1 MKDILV
7 LVTLQPLLR
16 AIQKYILEED
26 RARVDIQYCKNL
38 NGIIDF
44 IDKKLPSSVEVII
57 STPGPSFFIAQLI
70 KKKIPI
76 LPLEY
81 NNIDIIKSLHMAL
94 SVCPGGVAYGHY
106 LQETQWLDDIRKM
119 VGQDFGN
126 FLFGNDA
133 SAPKYYRLEYFE
145 RGRWLPAAQLRRAA
159 EDPDVISVKITIYR
173 LASTSKVAH
182 ALCRAAENGKEVTV
196 LMELRARFDEENNIS
211 WSKVLEDSGCQII
224 YGVEGYKCHSKICL
238 ITVKKGE
245 TLSYITQIGTG
256 NYNEKTNRMYTDL
269 SMMTADPQI
278 GLDGTVFFQ
287 NMLLGNLGGNY
298 KKLLTAPSGIRP
310 KLLELI
316 DREIQKGS
324 DGYIFIKAN
333 AMTERSII
341 DKLAEAS
348 RAGVRVD
355 LMLRGICCLLPGI
368 PGHTENVHVT
378 SIVGR
383 YLEHA
388 RIYWFGKGEEARI
401 FLSSADMMSRN
412 LKRRVEIACPVQ
424 DPELRKMVRKIV
436 ETQQKDNVKAS
447 FMLSDGTYQRKAG
460 GGLPVDSQTVFMEKS
475 LHTGSQIEESPEDIL
490 VRRARLMKAFQK
502 LFVHRK

>member
-1 MKDILV
+1 M
-7 LVTLQPLLR
+7 
-16 AIQKYILEED
+16 
-26 RARVDIQYCKNL
+26 
-38 NGIIDF
+38 
-44 IDKKLPSSVEVII
+44 
-57 STPGPSFFIAQLI
+57 
-70 KKKIPI
+70 
-76 LPLEY
+76 
-81 NNIDIIKSLHMAL
+81 
-94 SVCPGGVAYGHY
+94 
-106 LQETQWLDDIRKM
+106 
-119 VGQDFGN
+119 
-126 FLFGNDA
+126 
-133 SAPKYYRLEYFE
+133 
-145 RGRWLPAAQLRRAA
+145 
-159 EDPDVISVKITIYR
+159 
-173 LASTSKVAH
+173 
-182 ALCRAAENGKEVTV
+182 

-475 LHTGSQIEESPEDIL
+475 LHTGSQIEESPEDIP
-490 VRRARLMKAFQK
+490 VRRARLVKAFQK